1 MIKTELTDE
10 LQNLG
15 DASGFDKEFSASFW
29 IYIVIILVLAMLT
42 LFLYMKYYKRAVS
55 EHSN

>member
-1 MIKTELTDE
+1 MTELTDE

-15 DASGFDKEFSASFW
+15 NASGFDKEFSASFW
-29 IYIVIILVLAMLT
+29 IYVVIILVLAILT